1 MRNALFY
8 MFLTTQNALF
18 YIFQGIQNA
27 LFYIFQG
34 IQNALF
40 YTFQG
45 IQNAL
50 FYKFR
55 HFPHLFPAQKVFS
68 GKSIKVSL
76 FSANSLLNIWYIAIY
91 ANETFL
97 IILQEVSS
105 KYHKIG
111 RSIIKYGYESI

>member
-8 MFLTTQNALF
+8 MFLTHP
-18 YIFQGIQNA
+18 NA

-55 HFPHLFPAQKVFS
+55 HFLHIYFLHKKVFS

-76 FSANSLLNIWYIAIY
+76 FSTNSLLNIWYIAIY